1 MMGGGRCTARGG
13 GGAGGTCKASLVRD
27 VPVRPLNPDLDFF
40 LNLNHGISV
49 DHSPPTFTLFERLSV
64 KKETLF

>member
-1 MMGGGRCTARGG
+1 MMGGGRCTAGGRGG

-40 LNLNHGISV
+40 
-49 DHSPPTFTLFERLSV
+49 
-64 KKETLF
+64 